1 MEILQQ
7 VISLSI
13 IFGISQ
19 RSKLLALWI
28 YIILVTVSIY
38 QIVWN
43 YKDRK
48 VKSKKDLEIEIL
60 NIEKQWAL
68 SWASRSSNFERWIE
82 NMRQDYEYQT
92 KSRKRKFI
100 KDLAESFLLK

>member
-13 IFGISQ
+13 IFGVSQ

-28 YIILVTVSIY
+28 YIILIIIRIY
-38 QIVWN
+38 QIVWDYIDWKWKN
-43 YKDRK
+43 
-48 VKSKKDLEIEIL
+48 KKDLEIEIW
-60 NIEKQWAL
+60 NIKKQWAL
-68 SWASRSSNFERWIE
+68 SWANRSSNFEKWIE
-82 NMRQDYEYQT
+82 NMRQDYEYQA

-100 KDLAESFLLK
+100 KDLSESLLLK